1 MLRSLVITRT
11 VHTSALL
18 GLLLAACGGD
28 GSSPTEPTTTST
40 GTTVAPSPSVTPTT
54 SVQPTTTTPG
64 PVVTPPVTPTGP
76 TGDTGG
82 PTGDTSG
89 PTGDTAGPTGDTS
102 GPTGDSGAS
111 SGPTGTTTSP
121 TTSTGP
127 SGGSSAPPD
136 DTGTPPDPTGDPN
149 PSGLPE
155 PGDGGVARPSGTAG
169 NLKVVPWAGFAG
181 ALSYSFDDAT
191 GSQTGNKAAM
201 LALDAKFTFYL
212 TPNAGG
218 NPLDAMYTEARDQG
232 HELGNHTL
240 SHAHNPP
247 GSDAEEMQA
256 WLMEKYQIVAYTL
269 AAPYGDTGT
278 LNTIREQKFLLD
290 RGVNGGTVGADGNT
304 DWNQVPTAIPAQGA
318 GESVF
323 KGYADTAAGN
333 KWQTVCIHGFTTGGA
348 GGFQPVDFNG
358 WKAGVEYAQTKN
370 VWLGSMMDV
379 ASYLIGGKAVSSA
392 TPAAEGGGQKWTWT
406 LKDTFPPDRYV
417 RVTVDGGTLSQ
428 GGTALPWNEHGFYEV
443 ALDAGELT
451 LTP

>member
-149 PSGLPE
+149 PSGLME
-155 PGDGGVARPSGTAG
+155 PGAGGVARPSGTAG
-169 NLKVVPWAGFAG
+169 NLVVLPWAGYAG
-181 ALSYSFDDAT
+181 AITYSFDDADPT
-191 GSQTGNKAAM
+191 QVSHKADFFAM
-201 LALDAKFTFYL
+201 EVPFTWYL
-212 TPNAGG
+212 TSKFGSFNDP
-218 NPLDAMYTEARDQG
+218 MYKEAITLG
-232 HELGNHTL
+232 HEIGNHT
-240 SHAHNPP
+240 SNH
-247 GSDAEEMQA
+247 GGQGTQEVETFQA
-256 WLMEKYQIVAYTL
+256 LLQKDFQVVAYTM
-269 AAPYGDTGT
+269 AAPNGSTGDYNEVAGR
-278 LNTIREQKFLLD
+278 LFLLD
-290 RGVNGGTVGADGNT
+290 RGAGNDGVIKADDNP
-304 DWNQVPTAIPAQGA
+304 NMLALNNYIPPSGA
-318 GESVF
+318 GTSELNPKVDGAISQ
-323 KGYADTAAGN
+323 KG
-333 KWQTVCIHGFTTGGA
+333 WQTVCIHGFTGCNGCWQPIDWN
-348 GGFQPVDFNG
+348 GFKDHITYAKGKDIWIGTMENIAAYFIGRKLV
-358 WKAGVEYAQTKN
+358 KAAAPQAQ
-370 VWLGSMMDV
+370 GSDQV
-379 ASYLIGGKAVSSA
+379 Y
-392 TPAAEGGGQKWTWT
+392 TWT
-406 LKDTFPPDRYV
+406 LPDVFPPGKYV
-417 RVTVDGGTLSQ
+417 RVKVDGGTLSQ
-428 GGTALPWNEHGFYEV
+428 DGTPLPWNEHGFYEV
-443 ALDAGELT
+443 ALDAGELK